1 MTAKV
6 NKDRFGINYDTS
18 WAKSWWARGLRSIG
32 VWGFMKPSI
41 GVYGTPKVLGADKL
55 TKTNGPVVFVANH
68 HSHSDTTIL
77 LATIPAKFRSRLSIA
92 AGADYFF
99 PNRFGSMLSALFI
112 GAIPIDREKVSK
124 LSISNAKKALE
135 SGDNLLIFP
144 SGSRSPEGELTN
156 HKPGAAF
163 IAQKARVPIVPI
175 YISGTGKVLPKGK
188 NWPTKAQCHVV
199 FGDPI
204 LPTRHDDPRQLA
216 KEAQASIERLAQ
228 SLSVVTSN
236 ELPGG

>member
-1 MTAKV
+1 MTSEGQ
-6 NKDRFGINYDTS
+6 KDLFGINYDVS
-18 WAKSWWARGLRSIG
+18 WSKKWWARGLRAAG

-41 GVYGTPKVLGADKL
+41 GIYGTPKVLGADKL
-55 TKTNGPVVFVANH
+55 AKTSGPVVFVANH
-68 HSHSDTTIL
+68 HSHADTTIL
-77 LATIPAKFRSRLSIA
+77 LATIPAKFRSKLSIA

-99 PNRFGSMLSALFI
+99 PNKFASALSALFI

-124 LSISNAKKALE
+124 LSINNARKALE

-175 YISGTGKVLPKGK
+175 YISGTGTVLPKGK

-204 LPTRHDDPRQLA
+204 LSTSHDDPRQLA

-228 SLSVVTSN
+228 SLAVITSR
-236 ELPGG
+236 ELKN